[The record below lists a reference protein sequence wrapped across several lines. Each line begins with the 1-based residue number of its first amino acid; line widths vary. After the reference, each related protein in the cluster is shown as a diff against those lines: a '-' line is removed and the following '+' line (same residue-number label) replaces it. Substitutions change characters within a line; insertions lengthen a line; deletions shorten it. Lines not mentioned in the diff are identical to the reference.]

1 MIGNFQEEYMS
12 SVKSTNEGQRISVD
26 NSSVERSSCK
36 KFLLFQIDSKYAFD
50 DHVIETREKASKKL
64 NRFASATPC
73 VMIEKNS
80 FFSSQLNYCQ
90 II

>member
-1 MIGNFQEEYMS
+1 MR
-12 SVKSTNEGQRISVD
+12 SVKSTNESQRISVD

-36 KFLLFQIDSKYAFD
+36 NFLLFQIDSKYAFD

-90 II
+90 MI